1 MDDLDE
7 RALRRLS
14 DDGQRLTEGRRRVL
28 QALVDAGAPVTIPD
42 ILGLQPGLAQS
53 SVYRNLAVLER
64 AGLVSRIAM
73 GDDHAHYEL
82 AEDVTDHHHHHL
94 VCEECGKVSD
104 VTLPDSTERA
114 LDRALDEAA
123 SVEGFALSRHRLD
136 LIGRCRD
143 CVSA

>member
-82 AEDVTDHHHHHL
+82 AEDITDHHHHHL
-94 VCEECGKVSD
+94 VCEACGKVSD

-143 CVSA
+143 CVSV